1 MENGMTVIIFIL
13 GLIFGSFFNVVGLRI
28 PKKQSIV
35 YPNSHCPRCQHEL
48 AWYENIPV
56 VSYLFLRGKCHHC
69 HMKISP
75 IYPVFELITGSLFAF
90 SFVQFGF
97 TREFIIAILF
107 ISLLVIITVSDIHY
121 MIIPDQVLLF
131 FLIVFIVTRLI
142 QPLSPWWDA
151 LLGAAI
157 GFLILYLLAIVSRG
171 GMGGGDIKLFFVLGL
186 ILGTKATLMT
196 LFLASM
202 IGTVFGLIMIL
213 VRGYQKRMPIPF
225 GPFIAIGAVLAFFY
239 TDPMISWYV
248 HTFLY

>member
-131 FLIVFIVTRLI
+131 LNRLYRDSSYSAVI
-142 QPLSPWWDA
+142 PVVGCSPWGSNWLFDFIFA
-151 LLGAAI
+151 GHCE
-157 GFLILYLLAIVSRG
+157 SRWNG
-171 GMGGGDIKLFFVLGL
+171 
-186 ILGTKATLMT
+186 
-196 LFLASM
+196 
-202 IGTVFGLIMIL
+202 
-213 VRGYQKRMPIPF
+213 RRRY
-225 GPFIAIGAVLAFFY
+225 
-239 TDPMISWYV
+239 
-248 HTFLY
+248 